1 MEYKES
7 SDKKHAAEEFLD
19 ISESTNTPRFIVVGQ
34 ILNNAFSQDPS
45 GWQEIF
51 DLVIHLYMEA
61 KLFEGKDL
69 VESVN
74 VSMANFLD
82 MLIDYP
88 NSKDYAFG
96 VFEKLNEMELLS
108 ADLVSKYKQHVENL
122 QNVDYDY

>member
-69 VESVN
+69 VER
-74 VSMANFLD
+74 
-82 MLIDYP
+82 
-88 NSKDYAFG
+88 
-96 VFEKLNEMELLS
+96 
-108 ADLVSKYKQHVENL
+108 
-122 QNVDYDY
+122 